1 MMSAAADSPKCS
13 RCAAAGAAQLVWC
26 SSTHRKSAAQKQ
38 THCTQKMKNHKK
50 EIWCYAMIWYD
61 MMGWWLMMMMIW
73 WETYHKWNDDMK
85 TRCCPQQLRH
95 PNVARVQQLVQHRW
109 CGEAGGATSGKS
121 RSKTVNLV
129 NGNARKEI
137 RRKQDGYITKVF
149 CS

>member
-1 MMSAAADSPKCS
+1 
-13 RCAAAGAAQLVWC
+13 
-26 SSTHRKSAAQKQ
+26 
-38 THCTQKMKNHKK
+38 
-50 EIWCYAMIWYD
+50 
-61 MMGWWLMMMMIW
+61 
-73 WETYHKWNDDMK
+73 MK

-95 PNVARVQQLVQHRW
+95 PNVAGVQQLVQHRW

-149 CS
+149 CSKEHKCTVKMHIKNVLPNMQVLCACKVKMHSRMHIKDRAKPVFFKSLRARKCMPKMVQKVPATK